1 MSNMRKAK
9 LIKLSYLFVCWI
21 TILAIIFGFILFII
35 KDEPKEDTKEKI
47 AWCEEYHPNLTYA
60 ECAKEA
66 GW

>member
-1 MSNMRKAK
+1 MSNMRKTK

-21 TILAIIFGFILFII
+21 IILAIIFGFILSII

-47 AWCEEYHPNLTYA
+47 PWCDEYHPNLTYA
-60 ECAKEA
+60 ECSRQA